1 MIPTRVATPG
11 GEHQAA
17 DAGVLQFPATRG
29 GPLPS
34 RPGDRPDVERPAPVV
49 APLADSPPGR
59 VTLVDGPGGGMR
71 LVEAVL
77 EAAGWHVTL
86 LSLADGGPTG
96 LSSRDGSVILWTLDA
111 DSLPALESLLQPVR
125 GRRPVVIAITETG
138 ASSLAN
144 RALALGA
151 FGTLQRPL
159 RTEQLLKIVE
169 QAREQA
175 RVPVAVPEPATPAP
189 LAVTMGRAFVG
200 DSPSF
205 RALLHQIE
213 RVAPL
218 KATVLITGESGTGKE
233 LVARAV
239 HALSQRHKG
248 PFVPVHCSALS
259 ANLLESE
266 LFGHVKGSF
275 TGAVSDRRGL
285 FEEASGGTLFL
296 DEIGT
301 ITIET
306 QVKLLRVLQERRVQ
320 RVGANA
326 EREVDFRLV
335 GATNVDLAEEVSS
348 SRFREDLYYRLNVF
362 PIRVPPLRE
371 RREDIPLL
379 VEHVRA
385 RFAAENDIEAPEV
398 PPDALDAMMSYD
410 WPGNVREL
418 ENAVERALI
427 MHVGQSKVSF
437 AAPAGATV
445 APALPLI
452 AAAEREQWTLDR
464 LGREYTDRVLQQMG
478 GCRTAA
484 AKVLGISRRTL
495 HRMLL
500 RDKTLGLGTSLLGN

>member
-1 MIPTRVATPG
+1 MISTRAASPG
-11 GEHQAA
+11 GGVAAA
-17 DAGVLQFPATRG
+17 DGGVLPFPAASRG
-29 GPLPS
+29 GSPTS
-34 RPGDRPDVERPAPVV
+34 RTEREPDRASSLVAPV
-49 APLADSPPGR
+49 ADAPPGR

-77 EAAGWHVTL
+77 DAAGWEVNL
-86 LSLADGGPTG
+86 LAVGDVGPGGAA
-96 LSSRDGSVILWTLDA
+96 SRDGSVVLWTLDA
-111 DSLPALESLLQPVR
+111 ESLPALELFLQPVR
-125 GRRPVVIAITETG
+125 GRRPTVIAITETG
-138 ASSLAN
+138 AVSLAN

-159 RTEQLLKIVE
+159 RTEQLLKLVE
-169 QAREQA
+169 GAREQA
-175 RVPVAVPEPATPAP
+175 RVPVAAPEPATPAP

-200 DSPSF
+200 DSPAF
-205 RALLHQIE
+205 RQLLHQIE

-248 PFVPVHCSALS
+248 AFVPVHCSALS

-275 TGAVSDRRGL
+275 TGAMSDRRGL

-301 ITIET
+301 IGTET
-306 QVKLLRVLQERRVQ
+306 QVKLLRVLQEKRVQ
-320 RVGANA
+320 RVGSNA
-326 EREVDFRLV
+326 ERDVDFRLV
-335 GATNVDLAEEVSS
+335 GATNVDLSEEVAAG
-348 SRFREDLYYRLNVF
+348 RFREDLFYRLNVF

-385 RFAAENDIEAPEV
+385 RFAAENGVEAPTV
-398 PPDALDAMMSYD
+398 PADALDAMIAYD

-427 MHVGQSKVSF
+427 LHIGQRAVQF
-437 AAPAGATV
+437 AAPAGANT
-445 APALPLI
+445 APALPLL
-452 AAAEREQWTLDR
+452 AAAERQQWTLDR

-500 RDKTLGLGTSLLGN
+500 RDKTLGMGTGVFAG